1 MRRTLGMI
9 SALIALAMGATDA
22 MALDTLKLAVGGH
35 GNWDSSPAELGKRA
49 GIFQKHGLNLDIL
62 YTAGSGETLQTV
74 IGGAADVGVALG
86 TSAVMAAYV
95 KGAPIRIIGSV
106 TTGSNDVY
114 WYVRKESPLKRLKDA
129 GAQTTIA
136 YSSNGSSTYVLAQ
149 GLLKVNALKATP
161 TRTGGPQVTLTQVM
175 SGQIDIGYA
184 TAPFALQ
191 KVANGEIRVV
201 AHGGEV
207 PGTNDQTVRVIAVN
221 ANKLAQSRDV
231 IARFIQAY
239 RETVDWM
246 YSDPKAIELYS
257 AYSGVPAKIAKIGM
271 TDYSTKTMLDPYRIS
286 GLDEVMADAVKMKF
300 LKSVLTNEQLTD
312 LFQVPRRTK

>member
-9 SALIALAMGATDA
+9 SALVALAMGATDA

-49 GIFQKHGLNLDIL
+49 GIFQKHGINPDIL
-62 YTAGSGETLQTV
+62 YTAGSGETLQAV
-74 IGGAADVGVALG
+74 ISGAADIGVALG

-114 WYVRKESPLKRLKDA
+114 WYVRKESPLKSLKDA
-129 GAQTTIA
+129 GAQTTIS
-136 YSSNGSSTYVLAQ
+136 YSSSGSSTYVLAQ
-149 GLLKVNALKATP
+149 ALLKTYGLKAAP
-161 TRTGGPQVTLTQVM
+161 TRTGGPQATLTQVM

-191 KVANGEIRVV
+191 KVASGEIRVV

-221 ANKLAQSRDV
+221 ANKLAQNRDL
-231 IARFIQAY
+231 IARFMQAY
-239 RETVDWM
+239 GETVDWM
-246 YSDPKAIELYS
+246 YSDPKALEVYS

-271 TDYSTKTMLDPYRIS
+271 TEYSTRTMLDPYRVS
-286 GLDEVMADAVKMKF
+286 GLDQVMVDAVKMKF
-300 LKSVLTNEQLTD
+300 LKSALSKEQLTE
-312 LFQVPRRTK
+312 LFQVPSRRK